1 MAYFYHT
8 SPSLKNPV
16 KVKQLLLAG
25 LNDKS
30 ALCPGLF
37 GGRKPNMIFNE
48 VWRIP
53 VTEIDRPGSFANHC
67 GKALTLLLDVLKN
80 IPDVTSLVDISVQL
94 RKPPSEEN
102 KFLHE
107 SDRQEI
113 VTVANTYLNTAL
125 KNIRERMNVEKER
138 KKPIETLEVYKLY
151 QKLIKTWPGKE
162 KDILVHLRDMYAVI
176 KNKEAEKDKI
186 SDTEVLRFC
195 NSETARLRALANP
208 KPNPVPQKPVQQT
221 SSSTV
226 TSASLA
232 SVVDSKEA
240 ANLASW
246 QQWGQILADQQRMLQ
261 FQSLLAMSSALPNMT
276 PKDMAAFCGLG
287 ATDLAGLAA
296 YTTNIASLT
305 PSSLAS
311 MGITSSQLSSLA
323 QIASLTGANPQTIS
337 SQAKKQ
343 AQFEQEY
350 LRHLIGGGASSST
363 ANTASQKTT
372 NVQKSSTGLKQ
383 AQKVTSSAPPV
394 KQSVQFKSKQQPHAQ
409 TQKKN
414 LNKVVGLSSKPA
426 NPSLTSVANKLSGVG
441 VTISKPSNI
450 NPSSKQ
456 GPSTPKQQARNTPSP
471 AVRSNIPQGI
481 SVTKQPKNQNLA
493 KKFPHLNIT
502 SVDQTSSVSLQS
514 KSTGPASKPGLSV
527 KPNSQ
532 LLKPAAALANMNQA
546 PKVQSQKAVTDAK
559 NKLAAFKAQVKKTL
573 NVPSTTT
580 KKTSLPTSQQRPA
593 SAASITSKQ
602 NNAST
607 VKKKGKAAAV
617 DPEVICIDI
626 D

>member
-1 MAYFYHT
+1 
-8 SPSLKNPV
+8 
-16 KVKQLLLAG
+16 
-25 LNDKS
+25 
-30 ALCPGLF
+30 
-37 GGRKPNMIFNE
+37 MIFNE

-350 LRHLIGGGASSST
+350 LRHLIGGG
-363 ANTASQKTT
+363 
-372 NVQKSSTGLKQ
+372 
-383 AQKVTSSAPPV
+383 
-394 KQSVQFKSKQQPHAQ
+394 
-409 TQKKN
+409 
-414 LNKVVGLSSKPA
+414 
-426 NPSLTSVANKLSGVG
+426 
-441 VTISKPSNI
+441 
-450 NPSSKQ
+450 
-456 GPSTPKQQARNTPSP
+456 R
-471 AVRSNIPQGI
+471 
-481 SVTKQPKNQNLA
+481 
-493 KKFPHLNIT
+493 
-502 SVDQTSSVSLQS
+502 
-514 KSTGPASKPGLSV
+514 
-527 KPNSQ
+527 
-532 LLKPAAALANMNQA
+532 
-546 PKVQSQKAVTDAK
+546 
-559 NKLAAFKAQVKKTL
+559 
-573 NVPSTTT
+573 STT
-580 KKTSLPTSQQRPA
+580 
-593 SAASITSKQ
+593 
-602 NNAST
+602 
-607 VKKKGKAAAV
+607 
-617 DPEVICIDI
+617 E
-626 D
+626 